1 MPKKKC
7 KVICNNRW
15 GYQATPYEAESIAE
29 GVRWAK
35 KSGWWYWV
43 IVVDG
48 KIVRRG
54 HGDGW

>member
-35 KSGWWYWV
+35 QSGWWYWV

-54 HGDGW
+54 HGDE